1 MTTKLFLTDK
11 TLETEVSVLECIPSE
26 DGTFSVTLDRTPFY
40 PQGGGQPCDTGF
52 IGKSELIKVFE
63 NENGKICHI
72 AKQEVPLGKAI
83 AKVNVERRKLNTCLH
98 SASHVISALIE
109 GMGDWDVTK
118 GSSFPGQA
126 RLEFKRKREEV
137 EIPSIDQITEM
148 LKDVV
153 AQNLSFKENID
164 PETGF
169 RIVTWGDLK
178 AYPCGGTHVSS
189 TAELADIV
197 ITKAHLKKGQPHVNF
212 AKVLPKLRTFTTLP
226 KPSK

>member
-1 MTTKLFLTDK
+1 
-11 TLETEVSVLECIPSE
+11 
-26 DGTFSVTLDRTPFY
+26 
-40 PQGGGQPCDTGF
+40 
-52 IGKSELIKVFE
+52 
-63 NENGKICHI
+63 
-72 AKQEVPLGKAI
+72 
-83 AKVNVERRKLNTCLH
+83 
-98 SASHVISALIE
+98 
-109 GMGDWDVTK
+109 MGDWDVTK

-178 AYPCGGTHVSS
+178 DNLKFYKTEAYYLLGFGKVVKVRSFGRTLAKFTCGW
-189 TAELADIV
+189 
-197 ITKAHLKKGQPHVNF
+197 PF
-212 AKVLPKLRTFTTLP
+212 LR
-226 KPSK
+226 